1 MYILFVGKL
10 GLNGPQTAKKGTKPL
25 FELSGGAF
33 LLSSAQKCARNA
45 HKKCVKTKY
54 NQLPTGVAQHY
65 AMWPSMNPNGP
76 QTAKKGTKP
85 FFTHAHTM
93 PKTTSGIVC
102 TCVKNGVVP
111 FLVVCGPFRLI
122 LGHVAYCWATLDV
135 FGGFRLCARFCAL
148 LAHFLAPKCRP
159 VKDHI

>member
-1 MYILFVGKL
+1 M
-10 GLNGPQTAKKGTKPL
+10 
-25 FELSGGAF
+25 
-33 LLSSAQKCARNA
+33 
-45 HKKCVKTKY
+45 
-54 NQLPTGVAQHY
+54 AQHY

-135 FGGFRLCARFCAL
+135 LGGFRLCARFCAL

-159 VKDHI
+159 VKDHILQVDILAPKSAQAMHKKCARNVRKDENHQTHPRWPKSTPCDQV